1 MHFQIELAGVGR
13 RVLRGMQHQI
23 LYGVRD
29 MLWAGM
35 SVPEVREH
43 GLNIILHVPV
53 LAHNLMNLLVK

>member
-23 LYGVRD
+23 LYGVGDR
-29 MLWAGM
+29 LWADM